1 MLEQDITSLFQYSM
15 AETEENNHV
24 ITMRNHGGQRKD
36 NTATM
41 STSYLEALHGL
52 VLRNAAGAVGAADD
66 GSVSTS
72 VLISTTIP
80 PFLGHGLSPAVRT
93 LPSIVTNLLK
103 DSVKLT

>member
-1 MLEQDITSLFQYSM
+1 VDSAGDAVLKLHVQLRQGVAVENACIPHVSL
-15 AETEENNHV
+15 ATGLDHV
-24 ITMRNHGGQRKD
+24 AN
-36 NTATM
+36 
-41 STSYLEALHGL
+41 LEALHGL